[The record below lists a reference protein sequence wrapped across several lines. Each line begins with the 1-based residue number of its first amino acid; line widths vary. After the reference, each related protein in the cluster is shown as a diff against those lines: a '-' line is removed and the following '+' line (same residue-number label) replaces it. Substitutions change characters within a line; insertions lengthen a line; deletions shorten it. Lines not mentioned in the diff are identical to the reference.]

1 MTEPEMKAMKLFK
14 SLKACAWMPAALL
27 LAGCGGTQYASD
39 PVNPAQPFA
48 FPGQS
53 APAYAGQPQSPS
65 VAPSPALPQA
75 PVPYT
80 PVATNPNAMFS
91 RLASGDLVKV
101 AFSDIPH
108 PPQPMEVRIP
118 EDGRITLPYN
128 MTVYAIGKTVSQL
141 QDEIRSLYVPKIL
154 FAADC

>member
-1 MTEPEMKAMKLFK
+1 MKAINLFK

-53 APAYAGQPQSPS
+53 APAYAGPAQTPS

-75 PVPYT
+75 PVPYAE
-80 PVATNPNAMFS
+80 VATNPNELTPEPGAEDEPPIDEQPNPEGNDA
-91 RLASGDLVKV
+91 LAV
-101 AFSDIPH
+101 
-108 PPQPMEVRIP
+108 P
-118 EDGRITLPYN
+118 E
-128 MTVYAIGKTVSQL
+128 VYADGDGEKPEPSVEELDSRMGWRPK
-141 QDEIRSLYVPKIL
+141 DEYDKPAKP
-154 FAADC
+154 